1 MPDTEGKPIT
11 LDLVDLMAELSV
23 RSGPLQL
30 TKLLRTL
37 EKTILVSALKRM
49 NWSQSRTAD
58 FLGMNKSTL
67 SAKLRRHHI
76 RICKTPVDA
85 SSPDDSPGILALDT
99 LARALAAEA
108 EEAVA
113 SGEGRSK
120 DLSPE
125 GSSSA
130 D

>member
-1 MPDTEGKPIT
+1 MPDSEGKPIM
-11 LDLVDLMAELSV
+11 LDLVDLLAELYV

-30 TKLLRTL
+30 AKLLRNL

-58 FLGMNKSTL
+58 FLGINKSTL
-67 SAKLRRHHI
+67 SAKLKRHHI
-76 RICKTPVDA
+76 RISKTPVDT
-85 SSPDDSPGILALDT
+85 SSPDDSLGIFDLDT

-108 EEAVA
+108 VA
-113 SGEGRSK
+113 SGEGRSR

-125 GSSSA
+125 GSFSA
-130 D
+130 E